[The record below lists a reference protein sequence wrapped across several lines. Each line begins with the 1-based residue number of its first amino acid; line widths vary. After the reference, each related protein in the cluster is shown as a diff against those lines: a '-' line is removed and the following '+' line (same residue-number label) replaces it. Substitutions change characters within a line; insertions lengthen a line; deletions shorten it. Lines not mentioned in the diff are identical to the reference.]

1 MLKFLKREIVTLK
14 ISEDKIEIVSAK
26 KEITSIRREF
36 ISLGEDLDKIRKF
49 FTRKDIDILLED
61 NIFLKK
67 IFLNSEDASELNIK
81 KYIEQEILAN
91 LSEDKDF
98 YFSCYFF
105 DKNENCEIFV
115 GEDIFISTLIEYVI
129 RNNLNILNIYV
140 SDKKYLLKDY
150 EKLLK
155 NSKKS
160 NFSKIIIGFIL
171 LLLSIFIFNFFYKK
185 NLEKRFEILK
195 NEYYSKE
202 KTLDLKK
209 KELEE
214 VKEKIILLEKEKNE
228 KNISYKKF
236 IDEIFWIINILPRSC
251 EIKNLYFEKG
261 SVILEGK
268 SQNIEEIFKF
278 MSRLEKDKRVKKI
291 NFDYILEKNKN
302 YEFVLEMRLE
312 NGGA

>member
-195 NEYYSKE
+195 NEYYLKE

-278 MSRLEKDKRVKKI
+278 MSRLEKDKRVEKI

>member
-14 ISEDKIEIVSAK
+14 ISEDKIEIVSVK

-105 DKNENCEIFV
+105 DKNKNCEIFV

-214 VKEKIILLEKEKNE
+214 VKEKIILLEKEKNK

-251 EIKNLYFEKG
+251 EIKNLYFEKE

-278 MSRLEKDKRVKKI
+278 MSRLEKDKRVEKI